1 MLQNPLTESWD
12 RIPSLDGLVETLSQS
27 IEQLKALY
35 LGQASDGVPIFA
47 FADKESKGPRLLVVA
62 GGAGDSVIG
71 LPAAVSLLQELAGY
85 ETWIICGLDAA
96 RLRHN
101 DSQLGSLSPSLADHA
116 FARRLPWG
124 PGEDPER
131 NLPVDYENLYQ
142 PDQQP
147 QGYSCSEEA
156 LALARAIN
164 HLQPKLV
171 LSLKDLPAG
180 GATIASSQE
189 LLGPDWQALTA
200 SLEASGLAMQLGPSL
215 IDGLLVKDHPGCMV
229 LGSLQEESRRFAGQ
243 LAAGPV
249 PVWQALTQQSPG
261 AVYLSLHLPR
271 FWAEQLGDL
280 SACDQLRS
288 VEVSHE
294 TRLLRGR
301 EENTRVVRLLRPGH
315 PADKAEVRVEKAVE
329 GEQLGLIENSAVQV
343 GWLAVEA
350 MLERQALLTEALRG
364 WQEVADHM
372 EGQDFERG
380 MQVLLAAGEIEP
392 QLKAAQGK
400 SDAAAAATQ
409 ADWCYWDQVYRYE
422 TSLLLSESLRCL
434 RGESKTDPRINDLRD
449 QLQAMIEQ
457 NLALTK
463 SLKPIGAQKLSQASA
478 DWAKA
483 TAQMVL
489 AGGPDLVQAG
499 QRLEAAR
506 SSVSD
511 CKREARSARHL
522 KLGPAERAEA
532 DRQLESAESELN
544 SAQEA
549 LALMEQSTG
558 TLYGDPQESSQPETA
573 HQAPEPPA
581 AEPVHQAPEPP
592 AAEPVHQAP
601 EPPAAE
607 PVHQA
612 PEPPAAEPVHQ
623 APEPPAAEPVHQDP
637 EPPAELPAEPQAT
650 EPVHQ
655 APEAE
660 RPLFPEPP
668 AELPVEPQATEPVHQ
683 APELQEESQAS
694 PPEASLD
701 SDQLP
706 KLPDPPQP
714 KVEPARVRTSAAGE
728 DAVELDPPE
737 IAVEDSSTW
746 FIGPDQGRV
755 ELNKDIDIEPMLP
768 PKLDIPP
775 EWGLGPIRWKEHIP
789 STSGQP
795 MLRRLARHLIG
806 MEQAPAEAA
815 EVEVEDPG
823 LAIEPSKNKSR
834 TAKESRPTGWV
845 RRRAELPGRSQLPP
859 ALLPPVPPAD
869 GKWREFRRGVS

>member
-400 SDAAAAATQ
+400 SDAAAVATQ

-592 AAEPVHQAP
+592 A
-601 EPPAAE
+601 
-607 PVHQA
+607 
-612 PEPPAAEPVHQ
+612 
-623 APEPPAAEPVHQDP
+623 
-637 EPPAELPAEPQAT
+637 ELPAEPQAT

-714 KVEPARVRTSAAGE
+714 KAEPARVRTSAAGE

-789 STSGQP
+789 SPSGQP

>member
-592 AAEPVHQAP
+592 A
-601 EPPAAE
+601 
-607 PVHQA
+607 
-612 PEPPAAEPVHQ
+612 
-623 APEPPAAEPVHQDP
+623 
-637 EPPAELPAEPQAT
+637 ELPAEPQAT

-714 KVEPARVRTSAAGE
+714 KAEPARVRTSAAGE

-789 STSGQP
+789 SPSGQP

-859 ALLPPVPPAD
+859 ALLPPVH